1 LVLVTSDIP
10 TSPSLPFCVEI
21 VSMNVRR
28 ACWLVMWLSGTGA
41 LAAQRGAPRVTGAR
55 DPDRGIAEGAV
66 VGRVTDSGTHAGLA
80 AAMIVVEGTALR
92 AMSASDGSYRIAHV
106 PAGAYAV
113 SARRIGYGVM
123 RQRIVV
129 RGGDEVTADFALV
142 AAPMALDAVV
152 TTATGE
158 RRTREVGNAIVRID
172 ADSLVGIAPATTL
185 SALIDGRAP
194 GVQVFTTGGLTG
206 ASPQINVRGQN
217 SVTLSNQPLLII
229 DGVRVE
235 NSAANLPPDGTFGGQ
250 TSGRFND
257 LTPEEIE
264 SIEIVRGPSAATLYG
279 TDAANGVILVK
290 TKRGAP
296 GRQRWNAFAEQGLLT
311 YDRNRFPLSYYR
323 WGHNRFGAVGYCPLQ
338 SADCVV
344 DSVTTFSPIRNAAT
358 TPIGTG
364 SRESYGLQ
372 LSGGGDTRY
381 FVSGVFEDETGYLK
395 MPNADRAIIA
405 AQRGAIG
412 VRDEEQHPNALRKV
426 GVRSTLT
433 TPLGATGDLALSTS
447 VLSQRDR
454 IPFSRSIQYGV
465 AGPGY
470 RDANDGWLFGARPG
484 YLFEQRHD
492 ESITHVTVGATP
504 TWHPTS
510 WLTTRATGGLDYS
523 STSYDALI
531 RTGEGGPFSDG
542 TGYRGTTRTNVTL
555 YTFDASAVASAALT
569 PRISSRSSIGVQ
581 YNRRE
586 MFQSVAQA
594 RGLAPGSENAGGGAF
609 PSVAEATVQS
619 VVAGSYAEQTF
630 GLDERLF
637 VTAALRVDGASSFG
651 SDFKTAL
658 YPKASVSW
666 VVSDEPFW
674 PRVPGISTLRLRAAY
689 GESGVQPSSTA
700 ALARDTVFPAI
711 ADGVPTTGAVLAS
724 TGNPRLKPERQREL
738 ELGFDAELVRGR
750 VQLEATYY
758 DKRSRDALVDVP
770 VPASLGGGVVTE
782 NIGAVR
788 NHGVEAS
795 VQARVLDRSA
805 IGWDIG
811 LGGSV
816 NHNKLLSLGAGI
828 QPIYGQFGTPSI
840 VPGYPLFS
848 YFDFPITGWTDTS
861 PDGLVEPSEI
871 TIGSARR
878 YAGASYPTTQI
889 TATTTVAL
897 LDRRLR
903 VSALADHRGGLT
915 LANRTRSDQ
924 CFSGYCRA
932 VVDPEAPIAD
942 QIAAVA
948 YTGQLGYSFWGYFE
962 DGAFT
967 RLRELSVSYDLPRTV
982 LRPLHAERATLV
994 LAGRNLLLWTHFRD
1008 TDPEV
1013 QTVNLGVPKY
1023 GAYSPEGGIPPARYW
1038 ILRLNLGF

>member
-1 LVLVTSDIP
+1 MTVA
-10 TSPSLPFCVEI
+10 
-21 VSMNVRR
+21 R
-28 ACWLVMWLSGTGA
+28 ACLLAMWLCGAGA
-41 LAAQRGAPRVTGAR
+41 LAAQSGATRVTGAR
-55 DPDRGIAEGAV
+55 DPDRGIAEGAI
-66 VGRVTDSGTHAGLA
+66 VGRVTDSETHGGIA
-80 AAMIVVEGTALR
+80 AAVIVVEGTALR
-92 AMSASDGSYRIAHV
+92 ATSASDGSYRIAHV
-106 PAGAYAV
+106 PAGVYAV
-113 SARRIGYGVM
+113 RARRIGYGVM

-129 RGGDEVTADFALV
+129 RPGEEVTAGFALT
-142 AAPMALDAVV
+142 AAPVALDAVV
-152 TTATGE
+152 TTATGG
-158 RRTREVGNAIVRID
+158 RRTREVGNAIVRIE

-185 SALIDGRAP
+185 SSLIDGRAP
-194 GVQVFTTGGLTG
+194 GVQVFTSGGLTG

-217 SVTLSNQPLLII
+217 SFTLSNQPLLII

-235 NSAANLPPDGTFGGQ
+235 NSAADLPPDGTFGGQ

-257 LTPEEIE
+257 LTPEEIA

-279 TDAANGVILVK
+279 TDAANGVILVT
-290 TKRGAP
+290 TKRGAS
-296 GRQRWNAFAEQGLLT
+296 GRQRWTAFAEQGLLT
-311 YDRNRFPLSYYR
+311 YDRNRFPLSYFA
-323 WGHNRFGAVGYCPLQ
+323 WGHDMLANPVNCTLQ
-338 SADCVV
+338 QFACVR
-344 DSVTTFSPIRNAAT
+344 DSITTFSPIRNAET

-372 LSGGGDTRY
+372 LSGGGETRY

-405 AQRGAIG
+405 AQRGALG

-426 GVRSTLT
+426 SVRSTLT
-433 TPLGATGDLALSTS
+433 TPLGASGDLALSTS
-447 VLSQRDR
+447 VVSQRDR

-492 ESITHVTVGATP
+492 ESVTHFTAGATP

-523 STSYDALI
+523 STSYDALV
-531 RTGEGGPFSDG
+531 RRGEGGPFSDG
-542 TGYRGTTRTNVTL
+542 TGYRGTTRRNVTL

-569 PRISSRSSIGVQ
+569 PRISSRSSIGLQ
-581 YNRRE
+581 YNRRD
-586 MFQSVAQA
+586 MALSIARA
-594 RGLAPGSENAGGGAF
+594 RGLAPGSEDAGGGAF

-619 VVAGSYAEQTF
+619 VVAGSYAEETF
-630 GLDERLF
+630 GFDEQLF
-637 VTAALRVDGASSFG
+637 VTAALRADGASSFG
-651 SDFKTAL
+651 NDFRTAL

-666 VVSDEPFW
+666 VISEAPFW

-738 ELGFDAELVRGR
+738 ELGFDAELLRGR

-758 DKRSRDALVDVP
+758 DKRSHDALVDVP
-770 VPASLGGGVVTE
+770 APASLGGGVVTE

-805 IGWDIG
+805 IAWDIG
-811 LGGSV
+811 LGASV
-816 NHNKLLSLGAGI
+816 NHNKLLTLGAGI

-848 YFDFPITGWTDTS
+848 YFDFPITGWTDMN
-861 PDGLVEPSEI
+861 GNGVVEPSEV
-871 TIGSARR
+871 TIGSTRA
-878 YAGASYPTTQI
+878 YAGASYPTTEI
-889 TATTTVAL
+889 TATTTVGL
-897 LDRRLR
+897 LAQRLR
-903 VSALADHRGGLT
+903 VSALVDHRGGLT

-932 VVDPEAPIAD
+932 VVDPGAPLAD
-942 QIAAVA
+942 RLAAAA
-948 YTGQLGYSFWGYFE
+948 YTEELGYSFWGYFE

-967 RLRELSVSYDLPRTV
+967 RLRELSVSYDLPRPV
-982 LRPLHAERATLV
+982 LRRLHAERATLV
-994 LAGRNLLLWTHFRD
+994 LAGRNLLLWTRFRD

-1023 GAYSPEGGIPPARYW
+1023 GAYSPEGGIPPARSW